1 MFKAT
6 INLNVKAMPPEGL
19 SLNQLKEFF
28 DRQDKYKVAD
38 YFTHI
43 QCCQS
48 YCGRKSLKYKL
59 VTENGQD
66 KLIIEF
72 MDKKG
77 FEFFKVI
84 APQCVFS
91 ECDEV

>member
-19 SLNQLKEFF
+19 SLGQLKEFF
-28 DRQDKYKVAD
+28 DRQDKQKVAD

-48 YCGRKSLKYKL
+48 YRGRKSLKYKL

-77 FEFFKVI
+77 FEFFKAI
-84 APQCVFS
+84 ALECAFCECVES
-91 ECDEV
+91 